1 MADGQALMA
10 ALQRSWGVS
19 GSQSLLPVKILMQDT
34 ELLARTCLV
43 FNEKVLSGMT
53 CNADK
58 CLTQAQRSLAPA
70 LLLTKVAGVAA
81 VESAVEYA
89 LQNDVTVKDA
99 AVSPETCHGTR
110 G

>member
-43 FNEKVLSGMT
+43 FNEKVLRGMT
-53 CNADK
+53 CNAEN
-58 CLTQAQRSLAPA
+58 AWRRP
-70 LLLTKVAGVAA
+70 
-81 VESAVEYA
+81 SAH
-89 LQNDVTVKDA
+89 
-99 AVSPETCHGTR
+99 SPRLCS
-110 G
+110 